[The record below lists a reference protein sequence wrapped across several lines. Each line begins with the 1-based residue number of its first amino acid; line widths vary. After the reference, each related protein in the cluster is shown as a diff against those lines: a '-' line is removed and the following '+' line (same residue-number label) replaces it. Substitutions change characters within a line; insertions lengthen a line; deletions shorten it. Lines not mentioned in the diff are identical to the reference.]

1 VVLRKAYGGG
11 NLGVGIIP
19 GLGTDIIYFWPT
31 VEMGVLGA
39 RQSVELFYGREIK
52 NAENP
57 EEFRKRK
64 QKEFME
70 KYANPLYEINNSWYI
85 DDIIEPR
92 ETRRALI
99 KGFEMLSS
107 KKVIRQPKR
116 HGNIP
121 L

>member
-1 VVLRKAYGGG
+1 
-11 NLGVGIIP
+11 
-19 GLGTDIIYFWPT
+19 LGTDIIYFWPT

-39 RQSVELFYGREIK
+39 RQSVELFYGREIM

-57 EEFRKRK
+57 EEFRDRK
-64 QKEFME
+64 LKEFME
-70 KYANPLYEINNSWYI
+70 KYANPLYEISNNWYI
-85 DDIIEPR
+85 DDLIEPR

-107 KKVIRQPKR
+107 KKMIRRPKR